1 MLARASAGRSPAPLV
16 DEQVEAVGGD
26 VLSDVL
32 RAVRLT
38 GALFFFVE
46 AGSPWVAEAPCA
58 AKFARVLL
66 PRAQHVVS
74 YHLIMEGSCYC
85 ELEGQAPLELS
96 AGDGIVI
103 PHGDRYAL
111 SSAPGML
118 GTYPEE
124 VLIDWFRQMAA
135 REVPDAFRVREGH
148 GEKASLRVLCGFL
161 GCDAVPFNPV
171 LSRLPKALHLR
182 QAASREH
189 EGLAHLIALASR
201 EVTERRAGSEC
212 VLLKISELMF
222 VEVVRCHLTALPSG
236 ETGWLAGLA
245 DPVVGRALAL
255 LHERPAHAW
264 TVEELARRAGSSR
277 SALAERFSELV
288 GQSPIAYLASWR
300 MQLAATLLVEG
311 RAKVSAVATQVGY
324 DSEAAFSR
332 AFKAAA
338 GQSPAAWRKA
348 QG

>member
-1 MLARASAGRSPAPLV
+1 MPAR
-16 DEQVEAVGGD
+16 GD

-38 GALFFFVE
+38 GSLFFFVE
-46 AGSPWVAEAPCA
+46 AGSPWVAEAPNA
-58 AKFARVLL
+58 ARFARILL

-74 YHLIMEGSCYC
+74 YHLIMEGTCYC
-85 ELEGQAPLELS
+85 ELEGQAPVQLR
-96 AGDGIVI
+96 AGEGIVI

-118 GTYPEE
+118 GTFPEE
-124 VLIDWFRQMAA
+124 VLIGWFRQMAA
-135 REVPDAFRVREGH
+135 RELPDSFRVREGR
-148 GEKASLRVLCGFL
+148 GERVSIRVLCGFL
-161 GCDAVPFNPV
+161 GCDALPFNPV
-171 LSRLPKALHLR
+171 LSRLPKLLHLR
-182 QAASREH
+182 RSAPPER
-189 EGLAHLIALASR
+189 EGLEHLIALASR

-212 VLLKISELMF
+212 MLLKISELMF
-222 VEVVRCHLTALPSG
+222 VEVVRCHLMALPSG
-236 ETGWLAGLA
+236 ERGWLAGLA

-264 TVEELARRAGSSR
+264 TVEELARRAGASR

-300 MQLAATLLVEG
+300 MQLAATLLADG
-311 RAKVSAVATQVGY
+311 RVKVSAVAAQVGY

-338 GQSPAAWRKA
+338 GLSPAAWRKE
-348 QG
+348 QGR